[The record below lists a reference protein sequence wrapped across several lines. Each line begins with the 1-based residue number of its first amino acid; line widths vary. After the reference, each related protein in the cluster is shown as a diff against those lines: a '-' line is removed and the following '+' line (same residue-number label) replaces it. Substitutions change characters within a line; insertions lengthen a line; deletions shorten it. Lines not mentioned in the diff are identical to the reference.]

1 MTTIKPPFDKFLM
14 FDVES
19 VGLHG
24 EGFSVGYVIMENGEE
39 IIGNEVGCALHSAYG
54 HEEDREWVRMNVSWK
69 ITFADRKSL
78 LRAFAPLIHS
88 NVKMGYA
95 IVTDCGWPVETNF
108 LTSLVESTG
117 VKDNVPYP
125 LYDVSSVLAALGY
138 DPIATYPRKENEL
151 PAHNPLNDAR
161 QSARVLLE
169 ALAGTLE
176 KPE

>member
-1 MTTIKPPFDKFLM
+1 VIKPPFDKFLM

-24 EGFSVGYVIMENGEE
+24 QGFAVSWVIAVQGEE
-39 IIGNEVGCALHSAYG
+39 VAHGEEGCPLIGAYG
-54 HEEDREWVRMNVSWK
+54 SSSDREWVKANV
-69 ITFADRKSL
+69 TYAVTQDNRKQVI
-78 LRAFAPLIHS
+78 RAFGRVLR
-88 NVKMGYA
+88 NYCERGYA
-95 IVTDCGWPVETNF
+95 IVTDCGWPVEANF
-108 LTSLVESTG
+108 LRDIVDWT
-117 VKDNVPYP
+117 DNRDHLPYP
-125 LYDVSSVLAALGY
+125 LYDLSSVLAALGY
-138 DPIATYPRKENEL
+138 DPVGTYARKENEL